1 VRSTAGTDRGERT
14 VSSVLGTFLAHLTNS
29 EVIAAFGDD
38 DTALLMYDA
47 HSTLVASALTAEWF
61 AITEGKISQS
71 RIIFDRVPFDAAR
84 TAAG

>member
-1 VRSTAGTDRGERT
+1 
-14 VSSVLGTFLAHLTNS
+14 
-29 EVIAAFGDD
+29 
-38 DTALLMYDA
+38 MYDA

-71 RIIFDRVPFDAAR
+71 RIIFDRVPFVAAR